1 LARLR
6 FNAGHP
12 GRPTRLGLSFQHLK
26 PSLQLGDDGLL
37 LGDDGLLPGDD
48 GLLLGDHGLLLGDDG
63 QQGLPAGGSQV
74 KTGIHASD
82 LT

>member
-1 LARLR
+1 M
-6 FNAGHP
+6 P
-12 GRPTRLGLSFQHLK
+12 GIRGDPPGFGLSFQHVK
-26 PSLQLGDDGLL
+26 PSLQLSDDGLL
-37 LGDDGLLPGDD
+37 LGDE
-48 GLLLGDHGLLLGDDG
+48 G